1 MNNKIYRFKQ
11 TMTVTDPLRVFFL
24 CGTKFMQKDPND
36 KRNVLKAHIESKY
49 NENYRAIILEENF
62 IFGKTNKKYL
72 SYDKIFMKNL
82 KDIELLTGL
91 YSDKIF
97 IIHESISTAAELG
110 MFASDEK
117 LLKKTCLLTP
127 DSFSMEEDKLSSFIR
142 LAFFNNKSLDENIR
156 NITFYPKVKESIVSN
171 SKIDYYTY
179 FPKNEIPKNLALK
192 IDNFIKENDSKKLEI
207 VFKKNRYNKKFTGA
221 NIISYSINKTN
232 LNVVISSE
240 AIRIL
245 LISVFSLKHFR
256 TKIRKCSS
264 ILKTVDTLQSDFKL
278 LIINSIS
285 EIEAFDFSNH
295 NIKISID
302 TSTLNLRT
310 VIGYFLYLLQALDMI
325 KLPVREQSEFVQIY
339 SQFTNLLENYSSIIE
354 EISKS
359 KLTDLL

>member
-11 TMTVTDPLRVFFL
+11 KMTVTDPLRVFFL
-24 CGTKFMQKDPND
+24 CGTKFIQKDPND
-36 KRNVLKAHIESKY
+36 KRKVLKKHIESKY
-49 NENYRAIILEENF
+49 KENYKAIILEENF
-62 IFGKTNKKYL
+62 IFGKTNKNYL

-117 LLKKTCLLTP
+117 LLKKTCLITP

-142 LAFFNNKSLDENIR
+142 LAFFHNKSLEENIR
-156 NITFYPKVKESIVSN
+156 NITFYPKVKENIVSN
-171 SKIDYYTY
+171 SKTDYYTY
-179 FPKNEIPKNLALK
+179 FPKNKIPKNLALK
-192 IDNFIKENDSKKLEI
+192 IDTFIKENDTKNLEI

-221 NIISYSINKTN
+221 NIISYYFTNTN

-245 LISVFSLKHFR
+245 LISIFSLKHFKA
-256 TKIRKCSS
+256 KIRKCST
-264 ILKTVDTLQSDFKL
+264 IIKTVDTLETEFKL
-278 LIINSIS
+278 LITNSIS
-285 EIEAFDFSNH
+285 EIEAIDFSSHKIN
-295 NIKISID
+295 ISID
-302 TSTLNLRT
+302 ISPLNLRT

-325 KLPVREQSEFVQIY
+325 KLPVKEQSEFVQIH
-339 SQFTNLLENYSSIIE
+339 SQFTNLLFNYSNTIE

-359 KLTDLL
+359 KLTDIL